1 MNERRNRILIRAV
14 ILLVFCIAVF
24 AAALH
29 LSDRSLSS
37 HYHEE
42 REEGT
47 QAFMDEGIVEWEG
60 NRYRKKTAATTIL
73 LAGIDQE
80 ETVSPLSTSD
90 YRSGGQAD
98 FLLLLVI
105 DHAERKIHKLQ
116 IDRDTITEVTVL
128 GVYGNETGTR
138 PLQICLAHSFGAFP
152 EDHAKYTVRAVEG
165 LLGGLMETDGY
176 YMVDYSAVPILNDT
190 LGGVPVTVPEDMTS
204 VNPEWISGH
213 VITLH
218 GAEAETFIRA
228 RKTIGSGTNRE
239 RMNRQGVYIDSSVS
253 QMRRKLAENTDF
265 GTELLSAL
273 KKIANTN
280 LTDQML
286 LEEMNRSKSYE
297 ILQTDYLP
305 GEYRTDENGFAEFYP
320 EENAATEWVL
330 NHLYTL
336 R

>member
-14 ILLVFCIAVF
+14 ILLISCIAVF

-29 LSDRSLSS
+29 FSDQFFSS
-37 HYHEE
+37 RYHEE
-42 REEGT
+42 RESGT
-47 QAFMDEGIVEWEG
+47 QAFMDEGILEWKGE
-60 NRYRKKTAATTIL
+60 RYRKKAAVTTIL

-80 ETVSPLSTSD
+80 ETVSPLSASR

-105 DHAERKIHKLQ
+105 DHAEKKIHKLQ
-116 IDRDTITEVTVL
+116 IDRDTITEITVL

-165 LLGGLMETDGY
+165 LLGGQLEMNGY
-176 YMVDYSAVPILNDT
+176 YMVNYSAVPILNDT

-204 VNPEWISGH
+204 VNPEWFSGH

-218 GAEAETFIRA
+218 GTEAETFIRT
-228 RKTIGSGTNRE
+228 RKTIGSGTNAE
-239 RMNRQGVYIDSSVS
+239 RMNRQSVYIDSAVS
-253 QMRRKLAENTDF
+253 RMRQRLSENVEF
-265 GTELLSAL
+265 GTELLSAM
-273 KKIANTN
+273 KKTANTN
-280 LTDQML
+280 LSDQML
-286 LEEMNRSKSYE
+286 LEEINESRSYE
-297 ILQTDYLP
+297 IQPTDYLP

-320 EENAATEWVL
+320 EENAATEWVMD
-330 NHLYTL
+330 HLYTL